1 LTAPSFTELYTLS
14 LHDALPISLLFAF
27 SLAGPLI
34 VRHVIGMRWMPILLL
49 YPFVAAGV
57 LVNSVY
63 NLQASALFVMGRQWT
78 VMGSYTLHVA
88 LLGLGTLLL
97 LPRLG
102 ISAYGWAELLACG
115 GYFIL
120 HSALKKA
127 IGFSYKSVLS
137 CASVFLLLLF
147 VTA

>member
-1 LTAPSFTELYTLS
+1 
-14 LHDALPISLLFAF
+14 
-27 SLAGPLI
+27 
-34 VRHVIGMRWMPILLL
+34 
-49 YPFVAAGV
+49 
-57 LVNSVY
+57 
-63 NLQASALFVMGRQWT
+63 MGQQWT
-78 VMGSYTLHVA
+78 VMRSYTLHVA
-88 LLGLGTLLL
+88 LLGAGTLLL

-127 IGFSYKSVLS
+127 IGFSYKSVVP

-147 VTA
+147 VAA